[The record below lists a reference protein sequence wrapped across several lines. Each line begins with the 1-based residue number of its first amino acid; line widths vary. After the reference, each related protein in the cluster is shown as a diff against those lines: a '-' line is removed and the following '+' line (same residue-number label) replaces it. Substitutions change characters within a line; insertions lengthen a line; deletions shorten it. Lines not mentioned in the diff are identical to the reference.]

1 MRMACTLACSG
12 GEPPP
17 GGSRRVQGSA
27 SLLSSRGHRT
37 CAVSV
42 VWNSRARRAP
52 HRADG
57 LGPQRHGD
65 TWTLPAAPGAKQQV
79 LQREPRLPLEE
90 APPGRRYAPP
100 LHGSAADNSKT
111 WTQRVPTRDERIHG
125 CGARPSRTPRGR
137 KGALTLQDSRRA
149 LEGHAQWMSQ
159 WEKDKYHPISLTW
172 DLMDTINRGTE

>member
-12 GEPPP
+12 GQPPP

-42 VWNSRARRAP
+42 VWNSRARRTP

-79 LQREPRLPLEE
+79 LQREPLRPLEE
-90 APPGRRYAPP
+90 APPGRRYAPQCTAAP
-100 LHGSAADNSKT
+100 LTTARPGHSACPPGTSGYTAVVHALHGHHAVEKELSPCRIAGGP
-111 WTQRVPTRDERIHG
+111 WRVTLSGR
-125 CGARPSRTPRGR
+125 ASGR
-137 KGALTLQDSRRA
+137 KTSIIPSHSHG
-149 LEGHAQWMSQ
+149 
-159 WEKDKYHPISLTW
+159 I
-172 DLMDTINRGTE
+172 